1 MERNYKYKTRT
12 ENWINGFDLGPVYE
26 AAAEFQIKWFHSYHN
41 IQHLQILQSPSNA
54 VSQISSFYT
63 NWILSIDSENLG
75 PNNDAENTIKSAK
88 IFLPI

>member
-41 IQHLQILQSPSNA
+41 IQHLQILQPPSNA
-54 VSQISSFYT
+54 VSDKQ
-63 NWILSIDSENLG
+63 LLHQLDSVNRFRKFG
-75 PNNDAENTIKSAK
+75 TQQ
-88 IFLPI
+88 